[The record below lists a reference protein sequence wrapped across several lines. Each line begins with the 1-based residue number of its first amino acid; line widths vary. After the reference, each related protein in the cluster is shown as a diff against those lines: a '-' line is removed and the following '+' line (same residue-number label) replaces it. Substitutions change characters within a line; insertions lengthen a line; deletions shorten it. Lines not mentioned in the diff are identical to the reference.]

1 MSDCR
6 PDRRWGRVEEALRT
20 KTPPASDSLCR
31 IYTFCV
37 DPPEKILEELS
48 YEEEVIQQT
57 IDIIRIAEDRHT
69 LMIFFLCGATNE
81 EISKSLYIPI
91 DVVILVQQLIF
102 DREEFRNKLEQRR
115 YTREYA
121 EQLSKDNKKLLEA
134 SVALGPGYLVAF
146 FRQGHEV
153 IDVDEKRYGKLL
165 LEQAAHKGLVAR
177 GNAITSK
184 ASQFSK
190 GWSKDAVGMLMNS
203 EKLGF
208 ETGVSDR
215 AQALLDEDDTTQTAE
230 EAGLTIDDIH
240 H

>member
-6 PDRRWGRVEEALRT
+6 PDRRWGRVEEALET
-20 KTPPASDSLCR
+20 KNPPASDSLRR
-31 IYTFCV
+31 IYTFCISL
-37 DPPEKILEELS
+37 PKKILGELS
-48 YEEEVIQQT
+48 YEEETIQQAV
-57 IDIIRIAEDRHT
+57 DIIRITEDRHT

-81 EISKSLYIPI
+81 EISKSLYIPM
-91 DVVILVQQLIF
+91 DVVLLVQQLIF
-102 DREEFRNKLEQRR
+102 DKEEFRNKLEQRR

-121 EQLSKDNKKLLEA
+121 DQLSKENKKLLEA
-134 SVALGPGYLVAF
+134 GVALGPGYLVAF

-165 LEQAAHKGLVAR
+165 LEQAAHKGLVAK
-177 GNAITSK
+177 GNPITSK

-215 AQALLDEDDTTQTAE
+215 AQALLDEDDTTQTVE